1 MSELSIFL
9 AVEWALGTSVTL
21 RWNWRLGPT
30 EWSPLF
36 FFSGLQRKST
46 GQNQEHLMNNKFEI
60 LSLISVLTSEIKIL
74 SPVFFMLLKCL

>member
-1 MSELSIFL
+1 MGVGDQCNSSVELAF
-9 AVEWALGTSVTL
+9 GTNRMVST
-21 RWNWRLGPT
+21 
-30 EWSPLF
+30 F